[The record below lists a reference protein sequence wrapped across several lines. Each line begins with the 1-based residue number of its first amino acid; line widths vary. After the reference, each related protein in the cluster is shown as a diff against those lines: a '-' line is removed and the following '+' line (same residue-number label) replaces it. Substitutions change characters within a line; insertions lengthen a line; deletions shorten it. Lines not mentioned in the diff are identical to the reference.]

1 MIVMKNEIKILLVE
15 DNTRDAELVEHE
27 LHKLDIEFICKRVD
41 AEKEYLK
48 SLKEFSPDIVLSDYN
63 LSFWNGM
70 RALELAQKNCPNIPF
85 LIVTGSMNEET
96 AVECLKAGASDY
108 VTKEHLIRLVP
119 AIKLAMEKKGK
130 YDLLLEKEEIL
141 TIITENVTDLIAILD
156 LNGKRIYNSSSYE
169 KLFGKLEDLQGT
181 DSFAEI
187 HPDDREKI
195 RKIFRETI
203 ETGRGMTSEYRFV
216 LKDGSIRHIESQ
228 GNLIR
233 DSHGN
238 PSKVLVVARNVT
250 ERKEKV
256 KELNILAHAITSIN
270 ECVSITDKDNNIY
283 FLNDPFLK
291 TYGYTEKELI
301 GKHIS
306 ILRPEKDRENPI
318 PDIYAATLK
327 DSWCGE
333 LYNRKKDGTIF
344 PIYLSTSPVRDDDGE
359 VLALVGVATD
369 ITERKRIEEAL
380 VKSRDFYL
388 KLFEEF
394 PTLIWRAGVN
404 GKRDYANKTMLDFT
418 GQTPER
424 ESGDGWIQGIHPED
438 VDDCLP
444 KFFDTFKNRTTLNI
458 EYRLRRHDGVYR
470 WIMDY
475 GRPFYDLEG
484 NFAGY
489 IGSCHDI
496 TDIKE
501 TEKKLR
507 DSEIS
512 YHGLFNSVAD
522 AIYIQDMNGY
532 FLDVNQGAMKMY
544 GYPKEAF
551 IGRTPEFLS
560 APGKNDMEKTLS
572 FVKAAFDGNP
582 QRFEW
587 WGIRKNGEV
596 FPKDV
601 RLSKGMYLDQKVI
614 IAIARDITETIK
626 IQEILNQVNAELKEK
641 VITLEKFRD
650 VAIDRELK
658 MIELKEKIKSL
669 EQSK

>member
-1 MIVMKNEIKILLVE
+1 MKNEIKILLIE
-15 DNTRDAELVEHE
+15 DVPHDAELIEHE
-27 LHKLDIEFICKRVD
+27 LKKLGFQYVCKRVET
-41 AEKEYLK
+41 EKEFLI
-48 SLKEFSPDIVLSDYN
+48 SLQEFFPDIILSDYD
-63 LSFWNGM
+63 LHSWNGL
-70 RALELAQKNCPNIPF
+70 RVLELAQIHCPNTPV
-85 LIVTGSMNEET
+85 LIVTGSVNENT
-96 AVECLKAGASDY
+96 VIECLKSGASDY
-108 VTKEHLIRLVP
+108 ITKEHLIRLVP
-119 AIKLAMEKKGK
+119 AIKVTMEKKGK
-130 YDLLLEKEEIL
+130 YDLLQEKEEIL
-141 TIITENVTDLIAILD
+141 TIITENITDLIAILD

-181 DSFAEI
+181 DSFTEI

-203 ETGRGMTSEYRFV
+203 ETGSGMSSEYRFV

-250 ERKEKV
+250 ERKEKE

-344 PIYLSTSPVRDDDGE
+344 PIYLSTSPVRDDNGE

-369 ITERKRIEEAL
+369 ITDRKRIEEAL
-380 VKSRDFYL
+380 VKSRNFYL

-418 GQTPER
+418 GQTLER
-424 ESGDGWIQGIHPED
+424 EIDDGWIQGIHPED

-470 WIMDY
+470 CIMDY

-512 YHGLFNSVAD
+512 YHGLFNSVID
-522 AIYIQDMNGY
+522 AIYIQDVKGY
-532 FLDVNQGAMKMY
+532 FLDVNQGAMNMY
-544 GYPKEAF
+544 GYRREEF

-572 FVKAAFDGNP
+572 YVKAAFNGTP

-601 RLSKGMYLDQKVI
+601 RLSKGMYLDQEVI
-614 IAIARDITETIK
+614 IAIARDITDTIK
-626 IQEILNQVNAELKEK
+626 ILDMMHKLNDELEEK
-641 VITLEKFRD
+641 VTALERFKD
-650 VAIDRELK
+650 VAVDRELK

>member
-1 MIVMKNEIKILLVE
+1 MKNEIKILLVE